1 MTSLSETAILGIVVG
16 VSLGVVAVVPLA
28 HFVFGLFGMVVVV
41 ERGTVAI
48 VERLGRFNR
57 LLGSGVHFLIPFIDD
72 LRPFTRR
79 TQEKYV
85 DAKGHDVVRIGEIVS
100 TRIDVRESMLE
111 VASMKLVSRDHAEL
125 KVNPTLLFRISDPM
139 RAAYECKDLDLH
151 LERLVQTSM
160 RSVIGGISLDDTLA
174 SRQEICTQ
182 CLHRMQPAAFDL
194 GVTITR
200 VDLLDVNPTE
210 LVQNA
215 MHRQLASERVRRALV
230 ATASGYKEQTKTEA
244 EGKMQGLIA
253 TSKGDQSV
261 AVLRARGRADS
272 KRKVCNHMT
281 FAKQCIH
288 NQTMRRLLLPRLRR
302 SESLGKLS
310 KNTKLMRRST
320 SSH

>member
-1 MTSLSETAILGIVVG
+1 MSESQILGIVVG
-16 VSLGVVAVVPLA
+16 VSLGIVAVVPLA
-28 HFVFGLFGMVVVV
+28 HFLFGLFGMVVVV

-79 TQEKYV
+79 MQEKFV
-85 DAKGHDVVRIGEIVS
+85 DVKGQDVVRLTEIVS

-111 VASMKLVSRDHAEL
+111 VASLKLVSRDHAEL

-151 LERLVQTSM
+151 LERLVQTCM

-174 SRQEICTQ
+174 SRQEICNQ
-182 CLHRMQPAAFDL
+182 CLHRMQPAALDI

-272 KRKVCNHMT
+272 KRKVVCNY
-281 FAKQCIH
+281 FRIP
-288 NQTMRRLLLPRLRR
+288 LLQSQLNPCA
-302 SESLGKLS
+302 GCCC
-310 KNTKLMRRST
+310 
-320 SSH
+320 

>member
-1 MTSLSETAILGIVVG
+1 MSSLSESAILGIVIG
-16 VSLGVVAVVPLA
+16 VSLGVVAIVPLA
-28 HFVFGLFGMVVVV
+28 HFVFGLFGIVVVV

-48 VERLGRFNR
+48 VERNGRFHR
-57 LLGSGVHFLIPFIDD
+57 LLGSGVHFLIPFIDS
-72 LRPFTRR
+72 LRPFSWRM
-79 TQEKYV
+79 QEKYV
-85 DAKGHDVVRIGEIVS
+85 DAKGQDVVRLTESVS
-100 TRIDVRESMLE
+100 TRIDVRERMLE
-111 VASMKLVSRDHAEL
+111 VSFLKIVTRDHAEL

-151 LERLVQTSM
+151 LERLVQTCM

-182 CLHRMQPAAFDL
+182 CLLRMQPVAIDL
-194 GVTITR
+194 GVAITR
-200 VDLLDVNPTE
+200 VDLLEVNPTE

-272 KRKVCNHMT
+272 KRKVGLSCMR
-281 FAKQCIH
+281 CILCGL
-288 NQTMRRLLLPRLRR
+288 NVCAGC
-302 SESLGKLS
+302 SC
-310 KNTKLMRRST
+310 
-320 SSH
+320 

>member
-1 MTSLSETAILGIVVG
+1 MSSLSESQIFGIVVG
-16 VSLGVVAVVPLA
+16 VSLGIVAVVPLA
-28 HFVFGLFGMVVVV
+28 HFLFGLFGMVVVV

-79 TQEKYV
+79 MQEKFV
-85 DAKGHDVVRIGEIVS
+85 DVKGQDVVRLSEIVS
-100 TRIDVRESMLE
+100 SRIDVRESMLE
-111 VASMKLVSRDHAEL
+111 VASLKLVSRDHAEL

-151 LERLVQTSM
+151 LERLVQTCM

-174 SRQEICTQ
+174 SRQEICNQ
-182 CLHRMQPAAFDL
+182 CLHRMQPAALDI

-272 KRKVCNHMT
+272 KRKVMCKYIRT
-281 FAKQCIH
+281 FCA
-288 NQTMRRLLLPRLRR
+288 
-302 SESLGKLS
+302 
-310 KNTKLMRRST
+310 
-320 SSH
+320 

>member
-1 MTSLSETAILGIVVG
+1 VLRFERKLHVSSHVANMSTLSESSILGIVIG
-16 VSLGVVAVVPLA
+16 VSLGAVAIIPFY
-28 HFVFGLFGMVVVV
+28 HFLFGLFGMVVVV

-57 LLGSGVHFLIPFIDD
+57 LLGSGVHFLIPFIDE
-72 LRPFTRR
+72 LRPFTWRM
-79 TQEKYV
+79 QEKYI
-85 DAKGHDVVRIGEIVS
+85 DAKGQEVVRLTETVS
-100 TRIDVRESMLE
+100 TRIEVRERMLE
-111 VASMKLVSRDHAEL
+111 ITSMKLVSRDHAEL
-125 KVNPTLLFRISDPM
+125 SVNPTLLFRISDPM

-151 LERLVQTSM
+151 LDRLLQTCL

-182 CLHRMQPAAFDL
+182 CLLRMQTAALDL

-200 VDLLDVNPTE
+200 VDLLEVNPTE

-230 ATASGYKEQTKTEA
+230 ATASGYKKQTKTEA

-272 KRKVCNHMT
+272 KRKVGN
-281 FAKQCIH
+281 
-288 NQTMRRLLLPRLRR
+288 LLCA
-302 SESLGKLS
+302 SFGVFI
-310 KNTKLMRRST
+310 MYAGCCC
-320 SSH
+320 

>member
-1 MTSLSETAILGIVVG
+1 MSSLSESAILGVVIG
-16 VSLGVVAVVPLA
+16 VSLGVVAIVPFA
-28 HFVFGLFGMVVVV
+28 HFIFGLLGMVVVV

-48 VERLGRFNR
+48 VERLGRFHR
-57 LLGSGVHFLIPFIDD
+57 LLGSGVHFLFPFIDD

-79 TQEKYV
+79 IQEKFV
-85 DAKGHDVVRIGEIVS
+85 DAKGHDVVRVTEIKS
-100 TRIDVRESMLE
+100 TRIDVRENMLE
-111 VASMKLVSRDHAEL
+111 VAFMKLVSRDHAEL

-139 RAAYECKDLDLH
+139 RAAYECKDLDSH

-160 RSVIGGISLDDTLA
+160 RSVIGCISLDDTLA

-182 CLHRMQPAAFDL
+182 CLHRMQPAALDL

-272 KRKVCNHMT
+272 KRKVASYFHVVFMT
-281 FAKQCIH
+281 TELTC
-288 NQTMRRLLLPRLRR
+288 RWLLLRLKR
-302 SESLGKLS
+302 SELSGKL
-310 KNTKLMRRST
+310 
-320 SSH
+320 

>member
-1 MTSLSETAILGIVVG
+1 MASLSDSAILGIVIG
-16 VSLGVVAVVPLA
+16 VTLGAVAIVPLA
-28 HFVFGLFGMVVVV
+28 HILFGLFGMVVVV

-57 LLGSGVHFLIPFIDD
+57 LLGSGVHFLIPFIDT
-72 LRPFTRR
+72 LRPFTWRM
-79 TQEKYV
+79 QEKYV
-85 DAKGHDVVRIGEIVS
+85 DAKGMDVVQLTETVS
-100 TRIDVRESMLE
+100 TRIDVRERMLE
-111 VASMKLVSRDHAEL
+111 VSYMKLVSRDHAEL

-139 RAAYECKDLDLH
+139 RAAYECKDLDMH
-151 LERLVQTSM
+151 LERLVQNSM

-174 SRQEICTQ
+174 SRQEICNQ
-182 CLHRMQPAAFDL
+182 CLLRMQPAAIDL

-200 VDLLDVNPTE
+200 VDLLEVNPTE
-210 LVQNA
+210 LVQTA

-272 KRKVCNHMT
+272 KRKVG
-281 FAKQCIH
+281 F
-288 NQTMRRLLLPRLRR
+288 
-302 SESLGKLS
+302 
-310 KNTKLMRRST
+310 KNSVSNFVR
-320 SSH
+320 